1 MKNYFLKSVLVPKEL
16 EKSKVRPP
24 GLTMRMKR
32 YGMVAVLFMLMMLG
46 GVMQSL
52 AADADWTKDLQ
63 RFTVTYDA
71 SKCRYEYW
79 SSIDLC

>member
-1 MKNYFLKSVLVPKEL
+1 MSVLVPKEL

-24 GLTMRMKR
+24 GLTMR
-32 YGMVAVLFMLMMLG
+32 GMVAVLFMLMMLG
-46 GVMQSL
+46 GVVQSL
-52 AADADWTKDLQ
+52 AADADWTRDLQ